1 MVNYFAEKYFNKVSK
16 EDLFATVCFFEHH
29 PNINGYLLQTAI
41 TETILSRPDFTN
53 DIIIPKEVI
62 ISVLFQLASQILKQL
77 LKVTKVSTIYRK
89 TYGQILTGHKL
100 GPYDIQL
107 MLICTVSEPDFGT
120 FLFFCNNSGISQPN
134 LMFNTAFFRIDL

>member
-77 LKVTKVSTIYRK
+77 LKVTKVSIIYRK

-120 FLFFCNNSGISQPN
+120 FLFFVITPVFLNQI
-134 LMFNTAFFRIDL
+134 

>member
-1 MVNYFAEKYFNKVSK
+1 MNKEFRDMVNYFAEKYFNKVSK

-62 ISVLFQLASQILKQL
+62 ISVLFRCDQHLYNWAEKC
-77 LKVTKVSTIYRK
+77 VSY
-89 TYGQILTGHKL
+89 Y
-100 GPYDIQL
+100 
-107 MLICTVSEPDFGT
+107 F
-120 FLFFCNNSGISQPN
+120 
-134 LMFNTAFFRIDL
+134 